1 MTSNGSHRARVSDP
15 LRRKLIE
22 ENLPEVHKSRWNAR
36 YTEIDALIRAEEG
49 RSHPDQSQ
57 IDALEAMLNEHE
69 KSRFRP
75 EFTAAELLGLE
86 IPETEPDPVSEFM
99 KKSRGR
105 LAGLPDRK
113 SVV

>member
-36 YTEIDALIRAEEG
+36 YAEIDALIRAEEG

-105 LAGLPDRK
+105 LAGLPEIE
-113 SVV
+113 V